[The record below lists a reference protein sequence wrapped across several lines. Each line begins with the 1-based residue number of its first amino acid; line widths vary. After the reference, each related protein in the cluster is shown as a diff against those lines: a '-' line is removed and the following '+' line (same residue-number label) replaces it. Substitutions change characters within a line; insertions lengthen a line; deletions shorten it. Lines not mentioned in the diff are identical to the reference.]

1 MIGLVLV
8 IMTFNSGLICHD
20 MVNFL
25 RLLYLRCKN
34 RASRKRQIRKRNHQ
48 VAPVDLKPDDAVVT
62 ENFQPD
68 DDAGTDSEK
77 YSSDLSDIVQ
87 ELNQNILL
95 KDYQTEVDQK
105 IHTAAIMT
113 KSFF

>member
-8 IMTFNSGLICHD
+8 IMTFNSGLICHE

-34 RASRKRQIRKRNHQ
+34 RASRKRQIRKRNQQ
-48 VAPVDLKPDDAVVT
+48 VAPVDLKPDDAVT